1 MFGQELKKMGIATA
15 YRYIEKNPKDNLR
28 KLMTWVDRIAGEG
41 PDSFESQRQVVWD
54 VLNHPESNMYQLI
67 MRIIEEVDPEVVK
80 TIFSNF
86 FLNAAILGWPKQEKL
101 RAEYNC
107 NIPWAILLDPTSACN
122 LHCTGCWAA
131 EYGNKLNLTFDE
143 IDSIIEQGKELGIY
157 FYIYTGGEPLVR
169 KNDRSSSNAKELDLH
184 HEYQIDYIIAP
195 PRMAKY
201 MEYSTKIY
209 NIYLKYVA
217 PEDIHAYSIDEVFVD
232 ITQYLILTGVNA
244 YEFAGQMIKDVLKT
258 TGITATAGIGT
269 NLYLAKIAMDIEAK
283 HIKADSDGVRIAML
297 TEKSYRQ
304 KLWDHRPLTD
314 FWRIGPQTAKKLEQN
329 GMFTMGDVARCS
341 VGKINQFH
349 NEELLY
355 RLFGINAELIIDHA
369 WGWEPCT
376 IAHIKAYRPQSSSI
390 ENGQVLHCPY
400 TAEKTRLIVKEMTD
414 QLLLQLVDK
423 GLVTDQMVL
432 TIGYD
437 IENLTDPK
445 LREQYHGDIV
455 TDRYG
460 RKIPKSAHGSVN
472 IGRFTSSAKLATET
486 VLKLYDT
493 IIDQNLLVRRL
504 SLTANHVVPEGSE
517 PTRKKPQQLDLFT
530 DYEVLEKKEQ
540 EEKAALDKEKKM
552 QQAMLQIKKKFGKNA
567 ILKGMN
573 LLDGATAKERN
584 EQIGGHKA

>member
-1 MFGQELKKMGIATA
+1 MTKMAENKTYLCIDLKSFFASVECVERGLDPLCTNLVVADAALTEKTICLAVSPSLKKYGIGGRA
-15 YRYIEKNPKDNLR
+15 RL
-28 KLMTWVDRIAGEG
+28 
-41 PDSFESQRQVVWD
+41 F
-54 VLNHPESNMYQLI
+54 
-67 MRIIEEVDPEVVK
+67 EVVQMLK
-80 TIFSNF
+80 QA
-86 FLNAAILGWPKQEKL
+86 NARRRFQAPKRLFE
-101 RAEYNC
+101 
-107 NIPWAILLDPTSACN
+107 
-122 LHCTGCWAA
+122 G
-131 EYGNKLNLTFDE
+131 
-143 IDSIIEQGKELGIY
+143 
-157 FYIYTGGEPLVR
+157 
-169 KNDRSSSNAKELDLH
+169 SSSNAKELDLH
-184 HEYQIDYIIAP
+184 PEYQIDYIIAP

-232 ITQYLILTGVNA
+232 ITQYLILTGFNA
-244 YEFAGQMIKDVLKT
+244 YEFAGQMIRDVLKT

-341 VGKINQFH
+341 VGKINQLH

-414 QLLLQLVDK
+414 LMTLDLVDK
-423 GLVTDQMVL
+423 RLVTDQIVL
-432 TIGYD
+432 TVGYD
-437 IENLTDPK
+437 IENLTDPDRYRK
-445 LREQYHGDIV
+445 YKGSV
-455 TDRYG
+455 TIDRYG
-460 RKIPKSAHGSVN
+460 RKVPKHAHGTTN
-472 IGRFTSSAKLATET
+472 LKRKTSSTMLITDAVME
-486 VLKLYDT
+486 LYDR
-493 IIDQNLLVRRL
+493 IVDKNLLIRRINI
-504 SLTANHVVPEGSE
+504 TANKLVDESFSKE
-517 PTRKKPQQLDLFT
+517 EETYEQLDLFT
-530 DYEVLEKKEQ
+530 DYTVKEQ
-540 EEKAALDKEKKM
+540 EQAEEEAVLEREKRM
-552 QQAMLQIKKKFGKNA
+552 QQTMLTIKKKFGKNA

-573 LLDGATAKERN
+573 LQEEATAKDRN

>member
-1 MFGQELKKMGIATA
+1 MTKMAENKTYLCIDLKSFFASVECVERGLDPLCTNLVVADAALTEKTICLAVSPSLKKYGIGGRA
-15 YRYIEKNPKDNLR
+15 RL
-28 KLMTWVDRIAGEG
+28 
-41 PDSFESQRQVVWD
+41 F
-54 VLNHPESNMYQLI
+54 
-67 MRIIEEVDPEVVK
+67 EVVQMLK
-80 TIFSNF
+80 QA
-86 FLNAAILGWPKQEKL
+86 NARRRFQAPKRLFE
-101 RAEYNC
+101 
-107 NIPWAILLDPTSACN
+107 
-122 LHCTGCWAA
+122 G
-131 EYGNKLNLTFDE
+131 
-143 IDSIIEQGKELGIY
+143 
-157 FYIYTGGEPLVR
+157 
-169 KNDRSSSNAKELDLH
+169 SSSNAKELDLH
-184 HEYQIDYIIAP
+184 PEYQIDYIIAP

-232 ITQYLILTGVNA
+232 ITQYLILTGFNA

-341 VGKINQFH
+341 VGKINQLH

-423 GLVTDQMVL
+423 GLVTD
-432 TIGYD
+432 
-437 IENLTDPK
+437 
-445 LREQYHGDIV
+445 GDIV

-530 DYEVLEKKEQ
+530 DYKALEKKEQ